1 MKNVT
6 MIMLSEKNIDYKVVS
21 AEVILKIQHT

>member
-21 AEVILKIQHT
+21 AEMILKIQHT